1 MSRII
6 RPRRYAQGVPDIF
19 DEFLDELK
27 RRQAGGDD
35 EGPSEPGPGGT
46 GPDDEEPDGE
56 DRPPPPPLRRR
67 RPRQPGGRSIRLTWA
82 IAGIVVALLLVLSI
96 GVGFWT
102 DVLWYRSVGFEAV
115 LWTRVGA
122 TGGLFF
128 GATIVALVVLLG
140 NLYLARR
147 LAPPA
152 DPSAGAGLGAFFERL
167 NQAAQSPGGGFGRPR
182 PVVVGPATVPDLA
195 PLATLVITGLSVLAA
210 LAIGGAVAGS
220 WQTVLLFLHRVP
232 YGLDAAKPVTDP
244 VFGRDISFF
253 LFDLPFLRVVQST
266 FNTLIIGA
274 LLVAFGRYFAG
285 TPQSGLRFPTPVR
298 AHLAILG
305 GLYLLSVAFG
315 YQLDKFELVYSTR
328 MPLSSVGVSFTDA
341 TAQFP
346 AYDVLTVVSGLA
358 AAFLIGAAFTRWTWP
373 LGFTVVAWL
382 LASLIL
388 GRLYPEAIQRFV
400 VAPNQLAKEELY
412 LANNIAMTRLSFG
425 LDRWDVKPYQGEAA
439 LTAQQIQDNAATFQ
453 NARLWDYRPLG
464 ATLDQLQTVRRYYDF
479 VDVDTDRYAIN
490 NQLRQVMLSARELDL
505 AANPGAVGWVNQRII
520 YTHGIG
526 LVMVPVNEVTP
537 EGQPVLFVKNLPP
550 VSSDGAPTI
559 TEPRIYFG
567 EKPTGY
573 VVVGARQAEFDY
585 PRGETAAG
593 SGDTGA
599 PTTWSG
605 ETGIRLDTTFSRLLF
620 AIRFGDLDLL
630 ISDQVQSTSQL
641 LMHRS
646 LAERLGL
653 LAPFL
658 SYDKDPYL
666 VVDGNGRLVYV
677 QDAFTT
683 TDRFPNAQ
691 AFDTAGLPG
700 TGLGPGSI
708 NYIRNSVK
716 VVMDAYSGA
725 MHFYIA
731 DPADPLI
738 RAYAGIFPSLFSPLS
753 ELPPALEPHLR
764 YPEELFNVQTR
775 MYGRY
780 HVVDPET
787 FYGSNDLWTVPAD
800 QTNTQSLPPEA
811 YYVVMRMPGEAQ
823 PEFLL
828 LQPMVPTSRPNMIA
842 WIAARNDDPNYGTVR
857 VFRFPSDT
865 TILGPAQIEARIDQ
879 DPTISAQITL
889 WNQSGSS
896 VIRGNLIVVPIG
908 DALIYL
914 QPVYLQ
920 STSSKFP
927 EFQRIV
933 VASPTAVVWSR
944 TLGDAL
950 KQLLATNSGGPG
962 ATPAPGPTPSP
973 GTNPT
978 PGPTPAATAPGGLPS
993 DVPGL
998 IEYANTHF
1006 ELAQQALRD
1015 GDFAGYGRE
1024 IELVRQALAQ
1034 LDQLA
1039 GPTPSP

>member
-1 MSRII
+1 M
-6 RPRRYAQGVPDIF
+6 PDVF

-27 RRQAGGDD
+27 RRQARGEAD
-35 EGPSEPGPGGT
+35 GPSESGDGGPR
-46 GPDDEEPDGE
+46 PDDEEPDAE

-67 RPRQPGGRSIRLTWA
+67 RAAQPGGRSIRLTWA
-82 IAGIVVALLLVLSI
+82 IAGIVIALLLALSI

-102 DVLWYRSVGFEAV
+102 DVLWYRSVGFEDV

-122 TGGLFF
+122 TGGLFL
-128 GATIVALVVLLG
+128 GATVVALLVLLG

-152 DPSAGAGLGAFFERL
+152 DPAAGAGLGEFFERL
-167 NQAAQSPGGGFGRPR
+167 NQAAQTPGGGFGRPR
-182 PVVVGPATVPDLA
+182 PVVVGPARVPDIT
-195 PLATLVITGLSVLAA
+195 PLATLVIAGFSVLAA
-210 LAIGGAVAGS
+210 LAIGGAVGGQ
-220 WQTVLLFLHRVP
+220 WQTVLLYLHRVP
-232 YGLDAAKPVTDP
+232 FAVDAAKPVTDP

-253 LFDLPFLRVVQST
+253 LFDLPFLRAVQSV
-266 FNTLIIGA
+266 FNTLVIGS

-298 AHLAILG
+298 AHLGILG

-328 MPLSSVGVSFTDA
+328 MPLGSVGVSFTDA

-358 AAFLIGAAFTRWTWP
+358 AAFLVGAAFTRWTWP

-382 LASLIL
+382 LASLVL

-412 LANNIAMTRLSFG
+412 LANNIAMTRLAFG
-425 LDRWDVKPYQGEAA
+425 LDRWEVQPYKGEAA
-439 LTAQQIQDNAATFQ
+439 LTAQQIDADAATFQ

-479 VDVDTDRYAIN
+479 VDVDTDRYDIN
-490 NQLRQVMLSARELDL
+490 QQLRQVMLSARELDL

-526 LVMVPVNEVTP
+526 LVMVPVNEVTA
-537 EGQPVLFVKNLPP
+537 EGQPVLFIKNLPP
-550 VSSDGAPTI
+550 VASNGAPTI

-573 VVVGARQAEFDY
+573 VIVGATQAEFDY
-585 PRGETAAG
+585 PRGETQAG
-593 SGDTGA
+593 SGDTGV

-605 ETGIRLDTTFSRLLF
+605 NTGIRLDTTFNRLLF

-630 ISDQVQSTSQL
+630 ISDQVLSTSQL

-646 LAERLGL
+646 LDERLGL

-666 VVDGNGRLVYV
+666 VVDGSGRLVYV

-683 TDRFPNAQ
+683 TDRFPSAQ
-691 AFDTAGLPG
+691 PFDTAGLAG

-725 MHFYIA
+725 MHFYVA
-731 DPADPLI
+731 DPTDPLI
-738 RAYAGIFPSLFSPLS
+738 RAYEGVFPTLFSPLS
-753 ELPPALEPHLR
+753 ALPPALEPHLR

-780 HVVDPET
+780 HVIDPET

-842 WIAARNDDPNYGTVR
+842 WLAARNDDPNYGTVK

-865 TILGPAQIEARIDQ
+865 TVLGPAQIEARIDQ
-879 DPTISAQITL
+879 DPIISAQITL

-908 DALIYL
+908 EALIYL

-920 STSSKFP
+920 STSSAFP

-950 KQLLATNSGGPG
+950 RLLLATNVGGPG
-962 ATPAPGPTPSP
+962 STPAPAPTPTP

-978 PGPTPAATAPGGLPS
+978 PAPTPAATPAAGLPS

-1006 ELAQQALRD
+1006 ERAQQALRD

-1039 GPTPSP
+1039 GPSPSP